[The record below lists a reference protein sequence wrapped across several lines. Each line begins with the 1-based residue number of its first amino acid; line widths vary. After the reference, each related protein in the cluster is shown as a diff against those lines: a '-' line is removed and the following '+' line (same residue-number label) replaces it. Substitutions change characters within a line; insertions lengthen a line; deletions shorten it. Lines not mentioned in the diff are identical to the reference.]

1 MRAITLALVGTLAL
15 STGLVVACPDGDHA
29 HEAVRRAE
37 PSVSL
42 TPPSVPLVWG
52 DVNIIHTTD
61 SHGWLLGH
69 QKASF
74 PEPNYR
80 CVSLA
85 YYCSWGAR
93 LLYTND
99 YEHVFSGD
107 FGEFASFVE
116 YMEDIAKVSFHVI
129 ELGEAAIHAY
139 MYWLR
144 RRT

>member
-1 MRAITLALVGTLAL
+1 MRAITLALGGTLAL
-15 STGLVVACPDGDHA
+15 STGLAVACPDGDHAHA

-37 PSVSL
+37 PSVPL

-80 CVSLA
+80 FVSGLFLLSGRA
-85 YYCSWGAR
+85 YTVC
-93 LLYTND
+93 
-99 YEHVFSGD
+99 
-107 FGEFASFVE
+107 
-116 YMEDIAKVSFHVI
+116 
-129 ELGEAAIHAY
+129 
-139 MYWLR
+139 
-144 RRT
+144 